1 MSITR
6 RGLRLRVYV
15 YKGLYISLLKN
26 KYCISYY
33 TAIIVELV
41 FPVNYFVYH
50 IEIHLV
56 VTLLGT
62 SPFRIPASVLQYG
75 VLSSFPSN
83 WRSSHSPSSIVG
95 LMRFCLGFIV
105 TSNDLP
111 PDLHSNHIEIH
122 SSRCTKQ
129 GRLARPTTATY
140 CPHGRRM
147 YFNMIAHIGLS
158 LPLLATAPQFPV
170 NLHLW

>member
-1 MSITR
+1 MLARQSGNRLCIFQVNTEIFQNTTTNHNTIIIEHTTQEFNLPTLIHYGAKLYPLYQ

-62 SPFRIPASVLQYG
+62 SPFRIPANAFQYG
-75 VLSSFPSN
+75 V
-83 WRSSHSPSSIVG
+83 G
-95 LMRFCLGFIV
+95 
-105 TSNDLP
+105 
-111 PDLHSNHIEIH
+111 
-122 SSRCTKQ
+122 
-129 GRLARPTTATY
+129 
-140 CPHGRRM
+140 
-147 YFNMIAHIGLS
+147 
-158 LPLLATAPQFPV
+158 
-170 NLHLW
+170 